1 MPSKGDGSL
10 FPPTSRV
17 LSLCIPDFPFFL
29 SLFPSLCGALNRFYK
44 SLWRFVE
51 SFCPRGFASTATLWG
66 GGWSVGVEFVRLL
79 EMLL

>member
-29 SLFPSLCGALNRFYK
+29 SPCGALNRFYK
-44 SLWRFVE
+44 SLWREF
-51 SFCPRGFASTATLWG
+51 PRGFASMATLWG
-66 GGWSVGVEFVRLL
+66 GARSVGVEL
-79 EMLL
+79 